1 MLSEEDYV
9 QACRRY
15 KDRRTKLPERQR
27 YHALILATQGY
38 SYREIGRILLVDE
51 ETVSGWVTRYQSSG
65 LEALKNHPGWG
76 GEHGQRFLTAEQ
88 LEELA
93 QVLTAEAMP
102 GTKLGSGWTV
112 KAIRKLIRERYATS
126 YSKSGIRKLLSEMGW
141 SYQRGRK
148 LYIRRSLEEQA
159 RFVLESEEVLAK
171 YAASGEIV
179 VPLAGDQ
186 SKVYLEAT
194 LSRRWNPVGQQPLVA
209 DGARQKQ
216 AENIYGAIHL
226 GTGEETSTFCIDW
239 QDSDATIRW
248 LEMMLVEHP
257 RGQILLWIDGA
268 THHTSEEVEEW
279 LDEHRRIHVIH
290 FPAYTP
296 EENPKEA
303 TWKQMKEEVAHHHWY
318 DSMADLRQALNDYY
332 QRTKQYTVNF
342 LAKFGYGWSDGRLYA
357 LSA

>member
-1 MLSEEDYV
+1 MLSEEDYAE
-9 QACRRY
+9 ACQRY

-27 YHALILATQGY
+27 YHALILSTQGY

-51 ETVSGWVTRYQSSG
+51 ETVSGWVALYKSG
-65 LEALKNHPGWG
+65 GLAGLKNHPGWG
-76 GEHGQRFLTAEQ
+76 GEHGQRFLSSEQ
-88 LEELA
+88 LEKLK
-93 QVLTAEAMP
+93 QTLTAEAMP
-102 GTKLGSGWTV
+102 GTKVGSGWTA
-112 KAIRKLIRERYATS
+112 KAIRKLIRDRYATS
-126 YSKSGIRKLLSEMGW
+126 YSKSGVRKLLCEIGW

-159 RFVLESEEVLAK
+159 RFLLETEEVLAK
-171 YAASGEIV
+171 YADSGELV

-194 LSRRWNPVGQQPLVA
+194 LSRRWNPQGQQPLVT

-216 AENIYGAIHL
+216 AENIYGALHL
-226 GTGEETSTFCIDW
+226 GTGAETSTFCIDW

-248 LEMMLVEHP
+248 LEMMLEEHSE
-257 RGQILLWIDGA
+257 GQILLWIDGA

-279 LDEHRRIHVIH
+279 LEEHQRIHVIH

-303 TWKQMKEEVAHHHWY
+303 TWKVMKEEVSHHHWY
-318 DSMADLRQALNDYY
+318 DSMADLKKALNDYY
-332 QRTKQYTVNF
+332 HAAKQHTVNF
-342 LAKFGYGWSDGRLYA
+342 LAKFGYRWCDGRLYT

>member
-1 MLSEEDYV
+1 
-9 QACRRY
+9 
-15 KDRRTKLPERQR
+15 
-27 YHALILATQGY
+27 LILATQGY
-38 SYREIGRILLVDE
+38 SYREVGRILLIDE
-51 ETVSGWVTRYQSSG
+51 ETVSAWVTLYQSAG
-65 LEALKNHPGWG
+65 LQGLKNHPGWG
-76 GEHGQRFLTAEQ
+76 GEHGQRFLTAAQ
-88 LEELA
+88 LEELK
-93 QVLTAEAMP
+93 QVLMSEAMS
-102 GTKLGSGWTV
+102 GTKLGSGWTA
-112 KAIRKLIRERYATS
+112 KAIRKLIRDRYATS
-126 YSKSGIRKLLSEMGW
+126 YSKSGVRKLLCEMGW
-141 SYQRGRK
+141 SYQRGRN

-159 RFVLESEEVLAK
+159 RFVLETEEVLAR
-171 YAASGEIV
+171 YAESGEIV

-194 LSRRWNPVGQQPLVA
+194 LSRRWNPRGQQPLVA

-248 LEMMLVEHP
+248 LEMMLAEHP

-279 LDEHRRIHVIH
+279 LDEHQRIHVVH

-303 TWKQMKEEVAHHHWY
+303 TWKAMKEEVSHHHWY
-318 DSMADLRQALNDYY
+318 DSMADLRKALNDYY
-332 QRTKQYTVNF
+332 QGTKQHSVNF
-342 LAKFGYGWSDGRLYA
+342 LAKFGYIWSDGRLYA
-357 LSA
+357 LLG

>member
-1 MLSEEDYV
+1 LLSEKDYAE
-9 QACRRY
+9 ACRRY

-38 SYREIGRILLVDE
+38 SYREVGRILLIDE
-51 ETVSGWVTRYQSSG
+51 ETVSAWVTLYQSAG
-65 LEALKNHPGWG
+65 LQGLQNHPGWG
-76 GEHGQRFLTAEQ
+76 GEHGQRFLTAAQ
-88 LEELA
+88 LEELK
-93 QVLTAEAMP
+93 QVLMSEAMS
-102 GTKLGSGWTV
+102 GTKLGSGWTA
-112 KAIRKLIRERYATS
+112 KAIRKLIRERDATS
-126 YSKSGIRKLLSEMGW
+126 YSKSGVRQLLCEMGW

-159 RFVLESEEVLAK
+159 RFVLETEEVLAK

-194 LSRRWNPVGQQPLVA
+194 LSRRWTPRGQQPLVA

-216 AENIYGAIHL
+216 AETISGAIHL

-248 LEMMLVEHP
+248 LEMMLAEHP

-268 THHTSEEVEEW
+268 THQTSEEVEEW
-279 LDEHRRIHVIH
+279 LEEHQRIHVVH

-296 EENPKEA
+296 EENRKEA
-303 TWKQMKEEVAHHHWY
+303 TWKAMKEEVSHHHWY
-318 DSMADLRQALNDYY
+318 DSMADLRKALNDDY
-332 QRTKQYTVNF
+332 QGTKQHSVNF
-342 LAKFGYGWSDGRLYA
+342 LAKFGYSWSDGRLYA
-357 LSA
+357 LLG

>member
-1 MLSEEDYV
+1 MLSEEDYAE
-9 QACRRY
+9 ACRRY

-38 SYREIGRILLVDE
+38 NYREIGHILLVDE
-51 ETVSGWVTRYQSSG
+51 ETVSAWVTLYQSTG
-65 LEALKNHPGWG
+65 LEGLKNHPDWG
-76 GEHGQRFLTAEQ
+76 GEHGQRFLTVAQ
-88 LEELA
+88 LEELK
-93 QVLTAEAMP
+93 QVLLTEAIP
-102 GTKLGSGWTV
+102 GTKLGSGWTA
-112 KAIRKLIRERYATS
+112 KAIRKLIRDRYATS
-126 YSKSGIRKLLSEMGW
+126 YSKSGVRTLLCEMGW

-159 RFVLESEEVLAK
+159 RFVLETEEVLAK
-171 YAASGEIV
+171 YAASGELI

-194 LSRRWNPVGQQPLVA
+194 LARRWNPVGQQPLVA

-216 AENIYGAIHL
+216 AENIYGALHL
-226 GTGEETSTFCIDW
+226 GTGEEVDTFCIDW

-248 LEMMLVEHP
+248 LELMLEEHP
-257 RGQILLWIDGA
+257 RGQILLWLDGA

-279 LDEHRRIHVIH
+279 LEEHRRIHVIR

-303 TWKQMKEEVAHHHWY
+303 TWKAMKEEVAHHHWY
-318 DSMADLRQALNDYY
+318 DSMAELRKALNDYY
-332 QRTKQYTVNF
+332 HTAKQHTVNF
-342 LAKFGYGWSDGRLYA
+342 LAKFGYGWCDGRLYA